1 MNLVSFLFGFSGR
14 INRLQYWLGYL
25 GAGFGGAVLI
35 LVLGVL
41 TMPAGGAPKTS
52 ADALLLLPSM
62 GVTFGIPLM
71 LMGWIG
77 SALQTK
83 RFHDRGRSG
92 LWALAPFVPL
102 TMIVITVISAAA
114 TNASIEHVLSSAG
127 TWFGLLQLVNLFMF
141 VDLGCMPSKPEP
153 NKYGN
158 PPGGGLSGGAPMGGA
173 PTPGYSAPAKTQ
185 AIPGMGSPKPVP
197 AMGSSLS
204 NAESA
209 IERAIAARSKQVQAA
224 AQRPAAPARVGA
236 QPAASLRP
244 ATPGTFGRKV
254 TQ

>member
-14 INRLQYWLGYL
+14 INRLQYWLGCL
-25 GAGFGGAVLI
+25 GAGFGAGMLFMM
-35 LVLGVL
+35 LGIL
-41 TMPAGGAPKTS
+41 TMPAGGAPKTG

-62 GVTFGIPLM
+62 GVTFGVPL
-71 LMGWIG
+71 LLVGWIA

-92 LWALAPFVPL
+92 LWTLLPFVPV
-102 TMIVITVISAAA
+102 TMILSTVISGAM
-114 TNASIEHVLSSAG
+114 TGASPGHVLASAG
-127 TWFGLLQLVNLFMF
+127 MWFGLLQLVNLFMF
-141 VDLGCMPSKPEP
+141 VDLGCMPGKPGP

-158 PPGGGLSGGAPMGGA
+158 PPGGGFSGGAPMGGA
-173 PTPGYSAPAKTQ
+173 PVAGQSAPARTQ
-185 AIPGMGSPKPVP
+185 AIPGMGSPKPAP

-209 IERAIAARSKQVQAA
+209 IERAIAAQSKPAQAA
-224 AQRPAAPARVGA
+224 PRPAMARVGA
-236 QPAASLRP
+236 QPAAGGLRP

-254 TQ
+254 TP